1 MHISFT
7 GIIITNHKYTIRV
20 PTWPWSCAW
29 HLPYIGHVCIS
40 LEAPIH
46 LASSSYAFLC
56 ACWCMEKLQVP
67 SKLILGD
74 HVDCRSQHQYTSV
87 VFNSDAG
94 EPVRLDPQ
102 PPDFS
107 GQALKTSFHISCL
120 SKHHFAPMPGLQLST
135 LNSVMS
141 ILQLSW
147 ITSSF
152 PHKSWP
158 SAITYHFHC
167 SQFFAIFRH
176 GSILGKWQYFTNLNQ
191 LWGWCPLINHDF
203 QRSVAVRSL

>member
-1 MHISFT
+1 MTLELCLAPALHWSRLHQSGST
-7 GIIITNHKYTIRV
+7 DPSGIIIIRFSVCLLVHGKAAGSFQTNLRR
-20 PTWPWSCAW
+20 SCR
-29 HLPYIGHVCIS
+29 
-40 LEAPIH
+40 
-46 LASSSYAFLC
+46 
-56 ACWCMEKLQVP
+56 LQVP
-67 SKLILGD
+67 
-74 HVDCRSQHQYTSV
+74 TSV

-191 LWGWCPLINHDF
+191 LWGWFPLINHDF